1 LAKLGVEFGSP
12 MVMVVVVGAAV
23 LLPVVPD
30 EPAGVE
36 LAGVE
41 LLELLQPDMTEDA
54 ITTAARQ
61 PGSASVRLICSFS
74 YVDER
79 HAIACRPCVCW
90 RVCVLVLRGRLA
102 PLDEPAFRQFE

>member
-1 LAKLGVEFGSP
+1 LAKLGAEFGRP
-12 MVMVVVVGAAV
+12 MVMVVVVAGAAV

-79 HAIACRPCVCW
+79 PAIAGRPCAGVYV
-90 RVCVLVLRGRLA
+90 RVLGGRLA
-102 PLDEPAFRQFE
+102 PLDEAAFRQFE

>member
-1 LAKLGVEFGSP
+1 
-12 MVMVVVVGAAV
+12 MVMVVVAGAAL

-61 PGSASVRLICSFS
+61 PGSASVRLICSPMWMS
-74 YVDER
+74 GTPSLAAR
-79 HAIACRPCVCW
+79 VCAG
-90 RVCVLVLRGRLA
+90 VCVLVLRGRLA